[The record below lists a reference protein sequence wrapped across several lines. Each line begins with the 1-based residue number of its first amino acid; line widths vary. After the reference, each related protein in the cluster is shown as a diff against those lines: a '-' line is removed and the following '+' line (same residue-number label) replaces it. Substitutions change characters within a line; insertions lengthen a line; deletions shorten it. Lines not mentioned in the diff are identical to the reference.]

1 MLETLLH
8 SLLESLKIL
17 PILFLAYV
25 LIEFIEVKTSKTIEH
40 SKLLNGKIA
49 PVVGA
54 AAGLVPECG
63 FSAIASDLYTKKRIS
78 VGTLLAMYIATSDE
92 AIPILLSQP
101 SQYKN
106 LLLILVIKFLLAILV
121 GYGVNLFLKY
131 VYKPKPEFIGYAK
144 ENNIQKT
151 SITVE
156 DKNIE
161 HNYFVGDVV
170 VEYQPK
176 ETHIGCCGHSIE
188 DDAKKRTFWDFVY
201 HPILHSLKI
210 FGFVLIVNV
219 VFGLLIY
226 YIGST
231 TLNNALNSTKWLQ
244 PFIAALVGLIPNCAP
259 SAIIANLFINGGLTL
274 GACVSGLIANA
285 GVGLAVLVK
294 QNSNRKHTLY
304 IISTLYVISVLTGL
318 IITLI

>member
-49 PVVGA
+49 PIVGA

-156 DKNIE
+156 DKNIQ

>member
-106 LLLILVIKFLLAILV
+106 LLLILVIKFLLAILA